1 MPIPPDAN
9 LPDVLEALLRAE
21 AEFVRRLLEAAAL
34 PEGST
39 NDPGYLELL
48 TRYERYMPSAEV
60 TRSRASCTCSTPTA

>member
-1 MPIPPDAN
+1 MPISPDAN

-21 AEFVRRLLEAAAL
+21 AEFVRRLEAAAL

-48 TRYERYMPSAEV
+48 TRHERYMPSAEV